1 MKTQIANLPHML
13 EMATAMTTTT
23 IIIVPLMGVIVVA
36 LVSTKN
42 SVQNVN
48 AKTVLMLESQILWL
62 GMGSVKI

>member
-1 MKTQIANLPHML
+1 MKTQSANLPHKL

-23 IIIVPLMGVIVVA
+23 IIIVPLMGVTVVA